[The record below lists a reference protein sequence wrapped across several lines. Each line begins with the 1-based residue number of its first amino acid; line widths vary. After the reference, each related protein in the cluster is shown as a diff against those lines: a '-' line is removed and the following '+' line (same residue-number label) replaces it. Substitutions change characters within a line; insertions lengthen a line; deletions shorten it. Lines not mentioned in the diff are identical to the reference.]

1 MPWRCGFR
9 VLCAFSV
16 LVLLLRQT
24 GNGKLARWRQR
35 FQSFEEYRGQN
46 FISAKHLTNL
56 FNKPFAAYLVTSA
69 QIEPLFRIGPDFYVG
84 STTVSVQKR
93 QDSRLRKLRQLLGF
107 KPVHAELMLHW
118 QVSHHG
124 LGSLIAIP
132 LATMNTSRQIR
143 TLESTLIQKWNPTLN
158 YPFILKKRITKLG
171 PDYSRSVR
179 QIASSYSAP
188 GNRLHRKLRARLHKM
203 GALSLYST
211 EKQEVHS
218 SWMILKQYLQRSP
231 LLLLICNGDFDQ
243 ARTRYLIFMHLSGC
257 QTTWKSLPRAWCKA
271 SCLESLLSKE
281 VSLHQKRDPSRY
293 LFCLTTISGT
303 PPRSGSQTK

>member
-35 FQSFEEYRGQN
+35 LQSFEEYRGQN
-46 FISAKHLTNL
+46 FNFGKTSDQSFLTSL
-56 FNKPFAAYLVTSA
+56 LLYILSHRLKLSPCFGLDRTFMSDPQQFLYKRDKIL
-69 QIEPLFRIGPDFYVG
+69 DFG
-84 STTVSVQKR
+84 
-93 QDSRLRKLRQLLGF
+93 KLRQLLDF

-118 QVSHHG
+118 QVSHHC

-188 GNRLHRKLRARLHKM
+188 GHRLHRKAPCKIAQDGSIVPGTARK
-203 GALSLYST
+203 
-211 EKQEVHS
+211 
-218 SWMILKQYLQRSP
+218 
-231 LLLLICNGDFDQ
+231 N
-243 ARTRYLIFMHLSGC
+243 
-257 QTTWKSLPRAWCKA
+257 
-271 SCLESLLSKE
+271 
-281 VSLHQKRDPSRY
+281 KRRIHP
-293 LFCLTTISGT
+293 G
-303 PPRSGSQTK
+303 